1 MGYVIFRHS
10 RGYDF
15 TLWRT
20 FIEKEELESWLDT
33 TTIPRDRLLVYQ
45 DIEENK
51 EGK

>member
-1 MGYVIFRHS
+1 MGYVAFKHS

-20 FIEKEELESWLDT
+20 FVNKDDLDLWLKNID
-33 TTIPRDRLLVYQ
+33 IPRNQLLIYQ

-51 EGK
+51 ED